1 MARAPK
7 DQNPKPAA
15 KPRPRTPKTVPPAN
29 NGKHPGGRPSL
40 YTPELVAEIC
50 KGLEAGNMRRA
61 VAAYCG
67 INKDTI
73 QDWLNNKPEFSAQV
87 RKAEAKAEYRCVIKV
102 MFGQAGWQAAAW
114 WLERKW
120 HEDWG
125 RRERVDM
132 VLDTRKAAERALLDA
147 GLPADEESVSKIV
160 AVAEQYATSSARE

>member
-1 MARAPK
+1 
-7 DQNPKPAA
+7 
-15 KPRPRTPKTVPPAN
+15 
-29 NGKHPGGRPSL
+29 
-40 YTPELVAEIC
+40 
-50 KGLEAGNMRRA
+50 MRRA

-102 MFGQAGWQAAAW
+102 MFGQPGWQAAAW

-132 VLDTRKAAERALLDA
+132 VLDTRKAAERALVDA
-147 GLPADEESVSKIV
+147 GLPADQESVDRIV
-160 AVAEQYATSSARE
+160 AVAEQYATSAARE

>member
-1 MARAPK
+1 M
-7 DQNPKPAA
+7 
-15 KPRPRTPKTVPPAN
+15 
-29 NGKHPGGRPSL
+29 
-40 YTPELVAEIC
+40 VAEIC

-147 GLPADEESVSKIV
+147 GLPADQESVDRIV
-160 AVAEQYATSSARE
+160 AVAEQYATSAARE